1 MSKPELITEI
11 ESRQELV
18 PLLEKNQGL
27 IMLKFGAEWCGT
39 CKRIE
44 NEVKEYFNN
53 MPNNVQCGIIDV
65 DESFDLYAY
74 LKKQKIVSTIPAI
87 LCYVKDNNT
96 YVPDEILMSSDKKE
110 LDNFINKCLKY
121 IQ

>member
-11 ESRQELV
+11 ESRKELI
-18 PLLEKNQGL
+18 PLLEKNPGL
-27 IMLKFGAEWCGT
+27 IILKFGAEWCGP

-44 NEVKEYFNN
+44 EDVHEYFNN

-65 DESFDLYAY
+65 DESFDIYAY
-74 LKKQKIVSTIPAI
+74 LKKQKIISTIPAI
-87 LCYVKDNNT
+87 LCYIKGNNT

-110 LDNFINKCLKY
+110 LENYMNKCLKY